1 MQINLDQLS
10 TFLVVAKT
18 GGIRRASEKI
28 HISQPA
34 VTTRIRN
41 LEKNLNT
48 TLFDRSTTG
57 MTLTKRGEA
66 LVRYAEQYLQL
77 GELIKRDVADTSN
90 SELRLRVGVS
100 ETIVQSWLPEFVF
113 RMREVYEKLEME
125 ISVDISINLRQA
137 LLDHSL
143 DLAILMGP
151 VSEYSVNNIDLPD
164 FPLRWYCAS
173 NAKID
178 KQTDKLFKT
187 TPVVTFA
194 PNTRPYREL
203 KTELFTRYGSGISF
217 FPSSSLSACIR
228 MVAAGLGIAAL
239 PQDLATEYI
248 ADGRVREFDPGW
260 TPSPLSFTASYL
272 GEPHSYLLE
281 NAANIA
287 RDTALAHASA

>member
-41 LEKNLNT
+41 LEKSLNT

-178 KQTDKLFKT
+178 KQTDKLFKS